1 MHASPETNIDHM
13 ITSSQQ
19 VADYILVI
27 ANSLMRTFL
36 MQGTGNKRSNTWK
49 LYKIKNWVFLT
60 TAYIPIQ
67 IASHVIS
74 VVIVRRYPGTHSDKN
89 RLKFCSFA

>member
-1 MHASPETNIDHM
+1 MHASPETNIDHV

-19 VADYILVI
+19 VADYIPVF

-49 LYKIKNWVFLT
+49 LNQELGIFDNC
-60 TAYIPIQ
+60 IPIQ
-67 IASHVIS
+67 IA
-74 VVIVRRYPGTHSDKN
+74 
-89 RLKFCSFA
+89 

>member
-1 MHASPETNIDHM
+1 MHASPETNIDHV

-19 VADYILVI
+19 VADYIPVF

-60 TAYIPIQ
+60 TAYLFKL
-67 IASHVIS
+67 H
-74 VVIVRRYPGTHSDKN
+74 N
-89 RLKFCSFA
+89 M